1 MEQQPR
7 TPDTLRAVP
16 HPTMLTSSGHILFR
30 FIARLSSGPAS
41 KGLLL
46 PFQSFRARD
55 SQAKPSLDNS
65 GPLPPGI
72 QAPSPSG
79 LPSSPEKSPAQTG
92 LLSAPE
98 YTVYISSFCAVLTLP
113 AACIA
118 LIQPIFFLAVQIK
131 SSFQAPASSCSLSE
145 ARLGCPFFAS
155 ALGIHICCV
164 LP

>member
-98 YTVYISSFCAVLTLP
+98 YTVYISSFCTVLTLP
-113 AACIA
+113 AACVA
-118 LIQPIFFLAVQIK
+118 LIQPIFSWLFKSNPHFKPQPVPVAFLRLALAAP
-131 SSFQAPASSCSLSE
+131 SS
-145 ARLGCPFFAS
+145 RLP
-155 ALGIHICCV
+155 
-164 LP
+164 